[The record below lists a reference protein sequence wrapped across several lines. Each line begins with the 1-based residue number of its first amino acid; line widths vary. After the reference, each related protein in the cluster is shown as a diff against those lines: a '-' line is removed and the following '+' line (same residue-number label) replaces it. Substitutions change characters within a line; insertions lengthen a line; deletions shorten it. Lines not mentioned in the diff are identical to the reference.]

1 MGANNDNRYTIANK
15 SKNNSNNNTNGNNH
29 NDNIQD
35 AITPSPSPNPSENKS
50 PDQSTSKWKK
60 RTALIVGDSMITGL
74 RGAKLSRN
82 RKVKVPFLP
91 GAKT

>member
-1 MGANNDNRYTIANK
+1 MGANNDSRYTIANK
-15 SKNNSNNNTNGNNH
+15 SKDNSNNNTNGNDH

-50 PDQSTSKWKK
+50 PDQSTSEWKK
-60 RTALIVGDSMITGL
+60 GKALIVGDSMIAGL

-82 RKVKVPFLP
+82 RKVKVRFLP